1 MQIGATMLIV
11 TLEVKAPPG
20 SAQAVKEALAMYLE
34 RYGDTR
40 VVSIKE
46 DLPEQL
52 RFDSIRR

>member
-1 MQIGATMLIV
+1 MLTV
-11 TLEVKAPPG
+11 TLEVKAPPE

-46 DLPEQL
+46 DMPEQL
-52 RFDSIRR
+52 RFDSIRE